1 MTDWSVIKDGSML
14 PPGEPKF
21 RRRPADR
28 PAEILAAALEVF
40 AARGFQAAR
49 LEEVAKRAG
58 VSKGALYLY
67 FETKADLFRAVV
79 TDAIS
84 PNIERVKAV
93 ASADLPLEQ
102 VVRMALPMLARQVVS
117 DRRITGV
124 VKLVIAE
131 SRNHPELA
139 AIWRETVVEPGVALI
154 SGLIA
159 KAQARGEVRPGDPRL
174 FAFGLMGPM
183 VLSMVW
189 RETFEPVGA
198 EPVDV
203 VALAEQHVE
212 TVLRGMR
219 P

>member
-1 MTDWSVIKDGSML
+1 ML
-14 PPGEPKF
+14 PVGEPKF

-28 PAEILAAALEVF
+28 PGEILAAALEVF
-40 AARGFQAAR
+40 AAYGFQAAR

-58 VSKGALYLY
+58 LSKGALYLY
-67 FETKADLFRAVV
+67 FATKADLFRAVV
-79 TDAIS
+79 RDAIS
-84 PNIERVKAV
+84 PNLEEVKAM
-93 ASADLPLEQ
+93 ASAAVPFDQ
-102 VVRMALPMLARQVVS
+102 AVRTAIGTLARKVIT

-131 SRNHPELA
+131 SRTHPELA
-139 AIWRETVVEPGVALI
+139 SIWHEAVVEPGLQML
-154 SGLIA
+154 SGRIA
-159 KAQARGEVRPGDPRL
+159 EAQKRGEVRTGDPRL
-174 FAFGLMGPM
+174 FALGLMSPM

-198 EPVDV
+198 AALDI
-203 VALAEQHVE
+203 VALADQHVD

>member
-1 MTDWSVIKDGSML
+1 ML
-14 PPGEPKF
+14 PAGEPKF

-40 AARGFQAAR
+40 AERGFHSAR
-49 LEEVAKRAG
+49 LEEVAQRAG

-79 TDAIS
+79 ADAIV
-84 PNIERVKAV
+84 PNLERVHAMV
-93 ASADLPLEQ
+93 SADVHFDQ
-102 VVRMALPMLARQVVS
+102 AVRIGLRMLAAKIIS

-139 AIWRETVVEPGVALI
+139 AIWHETVVEPGIGLM

-159 KAQARGEVRPGDPRL
+159 EAQKRGEVRAGDPRL
-174 FAFGLMGPM
+174 FAFGIMGPM

-198 EPVDV
+198 QPIDV
-203 VALAEQHVE
+203 VALAEQHLD
-212 TVLRGMR
+212 TVLTGMR

>member
-1 MTDWSVIKDGSML
+1 ML
-14 PPGEPKF
+14 PAGQPKF
-21 RRRPADR
+21 RRRPEAR

-40 AARGFQAAR
+40 AERGFQAAR

-79 TDAIS
+79 THAIS
-84 PNIERVKAV
+84 PNIAHVQGL
-93 ASADLPLEQ
+93 ASSPAPFEQ
-102 VVRMALPMLARQVVS
+102 AVRMGVGMLAGKVVT

-139 AIWRETVVEPGVALI
+139 TIWHETVVEPGLQLM

-159 KAQARGEVRPGDPRL
+159 AAQARGEVRAGDPRL
-174 FAFGLMGPM
+174 FAMGLMGPM

-189 RETFEPVGA
+189 RETFEPIGA
-198 EPVDV
+198 QPLDV
-203 VALAEQHVE
+203 VKLANQHLD
-212 TVLRGMR
+212 TVLKGMR

>member
-1 MTDWSVIKDGSML
+1 ML

-93 ASADLPLEQ
+93 AAADLPLEQ

-159 KAQARGEVRPGDPRL
+159 KAQARGEVRSGDPRL

>member
-1 MTDWSVIKDGSML
+1 ML

-40 AARGFQAAR
+40 AARGFQTAR

-79 TDAIS
+79 TEAIS
-84 PNIERVKAV
+84 PNIERVKAI
-93 ASADLPLEQ
+93 AAADLPLEQ
-102 VVRMALPMLARQVVS
+102 VVRLALPMLARQVVS

-139 AIWRETVVEPGVALI
+139 RIWRETVVEPGVQLM

-159 KAQARGEVRPGDPRL
+159 RAQARGEVRPGDPRL

-203 VALAEQHVE
+203 VALAEQHVD

>member
-1 MTDWSVIKDGSML
+1 ML
-14 PPGEPKF
+14 PLGEPKF

-40 AARGFQAAR
+40 AERGFQAAR

-84 PNIERVKAV
+84 PNLERVKMMATAAV
-93 ASADLPLEQ
+93 PFEQ
-102 VVRMALPMLARQVVS
+102 AVRMGVGMLARTVVT

-139 AIWRETVVEPGVALI
+139 TIWHETVVQPGIVLM

-159 KAQARGEVRPGDPRL
+159 AAQERGEVRPGDPRL
-174 FAFGLMGPM
+174 FAFGIMGPM
-183 VLSMVW
+183 ILSMVW
-189 RETFEPVGA
+189 RETFEPIGA

-203 VALAEQHVE
+203 AKLADQHLD
-212 TVLRGMR
+212 TVLRGMK

>member
-1 MTDWSVIKDGSML
+1 ML
-14 PPGEPKF
+14 PPGQPKF

-28 PAEILAAALEVF
+28 PAEILSAALEVF
-40 AARGFQAAR
+40 AERGFQAAR

-84 PNIERVKAV
+84 PNLEHVKAL
-93 ASADLPLEQ
+93 ASASVPFEQ
-102 VVRMALPMLARQVVS
+102 AARMGVGMLARTVVT

-139 AIWRETVVEPGVALI
+139 TIWHETVVEPGIRLLT
-154 SGLIA
+154 GLIA
-159 KAQARGEVRPGDPRL
+159 AAQARGEIRPGDPRL
-174 FAFGLMGPM
+174 FAYGLMGPM

-189 RETFEPVGA
+189 RETFEPIGA
-198 EPVDV
+198 EPLDV
-203 VALAEQHVE
+203 PALAQQHLD
-212 TVLRGMR
+212 TVLKGMQ

>member
-1 MTDWSVIKDGSML
+1 ML
-14 PPGEPKF
+14 PAGEPKF

-40 AARGFQAAR
+40 AERGFQAAR

-84 PNIERVKAV
+84 PNIERVKAM
-93 ASADLPLEQ
+93 ASAEVPFEAA
-102 VVRMALPMLARQVVS
+102 VRMGIGMLARTVVT

-139 AIWRETVVEPGVALI
+139 TIWHETVVQPGLRLVG
-154 SGLIA
+154 GLIA
-159 KAQARGEVRPGDPRL
+159 AAQARGEVRPGDPRL
-174 FAFGLMGPM
+174 FAFGIMGPM
-183 VLSMVW
+183 LLSMVW
-189 RETFEPVGA
+189 RETFEPIGA
-198 EPVDV
+198 EPIDV
-203 VALAEQHVE
+203 AKLADQHLD
-212 TVLRGMR
+212 TILRGMR

>member
-1 MTDWSVIKDGSML
+1 ML

-40 AARGFQAAR
+40 AERGFQAAR
-49 LEEVAKRAG
+49 LEEVARRAG

-79 TDAIS
+79 SDAIS
-84 PNIERVKAV
+84 PNLERVKAL
-93 ASADLPLEQ
+93 AAAEATFEQSARLG
-102 VVRMALPMLARQVVS
+102 VGMLARTVVT

-139 AIWRETVVEPGVALI
+139 SIWRQTVVEPGVALM

-159 KAQARGEVRPGDPRL
+159 AAQARGEVRAGDPRL

-203 VALAEQHVE
+203 VKLADQHLD
-212 TVLRGMR
+212 TVLRGMK

>member
-1 MTDWSVIKDGSML
+1 ML

-93 ASADLPLEQ
+93 AAADLPLEQ

-159 KAQARGEVRPGDPRL
+159 KAQARGEVRSGDPRL

-198 EPVDV
+198 EPIDV
-203 VALAEQHVE
+203 VGLAEQHVE

>member
-1 MTDWSVIKDGSML
+1 ML
-14 PPGEPKF
+14 PQGEPKF

-40 AARGFQAAR
+40 AERGFHSAR

-79 TDAIS
+79 SDAIS
-84 PNIERVKAV
+84 PNIERVKAMATGAV
-93 ASADLPLEQ
+93 GFEQ
-102 VVRMALPMLARQVVS
+102 AARTGIGMLARTVVT

-139 AIWRETVVEPGVALI
+139 TIWHETVVEPGI
-154 SGLIA
+154 QMMSGLIIE
-159 KAQARGEVRPGDPRL
+159 AQKRGEIRPGDPRL
-174 FAFGLMGPM
+174 YAFGLMGPM

-189 RETFEPVGA
+189 RETFEPIGA
-198 EPVDV
+198 APVDV
-203 VALAEQHVE
+203 VKLADQHLD
-212 TVLRGMR
+212 TMLRGMR

>member
-1 MTDWSVIKDGSML
+1 ML
-14 PPGEPKF
+14 PAGEPKF

-28 PAEILAAALEVF
+28 PAEILSAALEVF
-40 AARGFQAAR
+40 AERGFQGAR

-84 PNIERVKAV
+84 PNLERVKMMA
-93 ASADLPLEQ
+93 AAAAPFEQ
-102 VVRMALPMLARQVVS
+102 AARMGVGMLARTVVT

-124 VKLVIAE
+124 IKLVIAE

-139 AIWRETVVEPGVALI
+139 TIWHETVVQPGLTLI

-159 KAQARGEVRPGDPRL
+159 AAQARGEVRPGDPRL
-174 FAFGLMGPM
+174 FAFGIMGPM
-183 VLSMVW
+183 LLSVIW

-198 EPVDV
+198 MPIDV
-203 VALAEQHVE
+203 AKLADQHLD
-212 TVLRGMR
+212 TVLKGMR

>member
-1 MTDWSVIKDGSML
+1 ML
-14 PPGEPKF
+14 PAGQPKF
-21 RRRPADR
+21 RRRPEAR

-40 AARGFQAAR
+40 AERGFQGAR

-79 TDAIS
+79 VDAIS

-93 ASADLPLEQ
+93 AAADLPLEQ

-139 AIWRETVVEPGVALI
+139 SIWRESVVEPGVQLM

-159 KAQARGEVRPGDPRL
+159 AAQARGEVRPGDPRL

-203 VALAEQHVE
+203 VKLAEQHVE

>member
-1 MTDWSVIKDGSML
+1 ML
-14 PPGEPKF
+14 PAGQPKF

-28 PAEILAAALEVF
+28 PAEILSAALEVF
-40 AARGFQAAR
+40 AERGFQAAR

-84 PNIERVKAV
+84 PNIEHVKGL
-93 ASADLPLEQ
+93 ASAPVPFEQ
-102 VVRMALPMLARQVVS
+102 AVRMGVGMLARKVVT

-139 AIWRETVVEPGVALI
+139 TIWFETVVQPGVQLL
-154 SGLIA
+154 SGIIA
-159 KAQARGEVRPGDPRL
+159 AAQARGEVRPGDPRL

-198 EPVDV
+198 PPLDV
-203 VALAEQHVE
+203 PALAEQHLD
-212 TVLRGMR
+212 TVLKGMR

>member
-1 MTDWSVIKDGSML
+1 ML

-40 AARGFQAAR
+40 AARGFQGAR

-79 TDAIS
+79 TDAVS
-84 PNIERVKAV
+84 PNLERVKAI
-93 ASADLPLEQ
+93 AAADLPLEQ
-102 VVRMALPMLARQVVS
+102 VARMALPMLARQVVG

-139 AIWRETVVEPGVALI
+139 AIWREAVVEPGVQLI

-159 KAQARGEVRPGDPRL
+159 AAQARGEVRPGDPRL

-198 EPVDV
+198 EPIDV
-203 VALAEQHVE
+203 IALAEQHVE

>member
-1 MTDWSVIKDGSML
+1 ML
-14 PPGEPKF
+14 PLGEPKF

-40 AARGFQAAR
+40 AERGFQAAR

-84 PNIERVKAV
+84 PNLERVKMMATAAV
-93 ASADLPLEQ
+93 PFEQ
-102 VVRMALPMLARQVVS
+102 AVRMGVGMLARTVVT

-139 AIWRETVVEPGVALI
+139 TIWHETVVQPGITLM

-159 KAQARGEVRPGDPRL
+159 AAQARGEVRPGDPRL
-174 FAFGLMGPM
+174 FAFGIMGPM
-183 VLSMVW
+183 ILSMVW
-189 RETFEPVGA
+189 RETFEPIGA
-198 EPVDV
+198 QPVDV
-203 VALAEQHVE
+203 AKLADQHLD
-212 TVLRGMR
+212 TVLKGMK